1 MIPDDS
7 IERVIDDL
15 ETKGRLYERYSA
27 IEKEPGIFV
36 GAKSVCRYVVKEL
49 RKVLDEHGQE
59 K

>member
-1 MIPDDS
+1 MIPVES
-7 IERVIDDL
+7 IERIVDDL
-15 ETKGRLYERYSA
+15 DTKGSMYEKYAA

-36 GAKSVCRYVVKEL
+36 GAKSVCRYFVKEL